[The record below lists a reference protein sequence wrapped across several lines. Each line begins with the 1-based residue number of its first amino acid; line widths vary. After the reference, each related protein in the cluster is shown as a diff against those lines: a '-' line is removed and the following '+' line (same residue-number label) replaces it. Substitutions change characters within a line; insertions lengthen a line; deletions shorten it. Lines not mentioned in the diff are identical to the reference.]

1 LLVAWYGFRTKREP
15 RQFIGERIRDK
26 IAAAAGICATGITRK
41 DANASSRL
49 IALHDQ
55 REQTRRSLARVDA
68 EIIQLHAEQINDL
81 DVSKA
86 FADFDN
92 VWNALNTLE
101 KSEVLSLLVSRI
113 EFDSSDSSLS
123 IEMHPAGIK
132 SLATNLEESTTSS
145 KSNSKSPWT
154 SGRSRSRAK
163 ISESTNRSTAA
174 ARY

>member
-1 LLVAWYGFRTKREP
+1 MENKHEN
-15 RQFIGERIRDK
+15 RQT
-26 IAAAAGICATGITRK
+26 IAAELQEVCVAGIQFPSPVYSFGGREWGWQARVEEQIKNVITRK
-41 DANASSRL
+41 EANASSRL

-55 REQTRRSLARVDA
+55 REQTRRPLARVAA
-68 EIIQLHAEQINDL
+68 EIYQLDAEQINDL

-113 EFDSSDSSLS
+113 EFDNSDSSLS

-132 SLATNLEESTTSS
+132 SLAANLEESTT
-145 KSNSKSPWT
+145 
-154 SGRSRSRAK
+154 
-163 ISESTNRSTAA
+163 
-174 ARY
+174 

>member
-1 LLVAWYGFRTKREP
+1 M
-15 RQFIGERIRDK
+15 
-26 IAAAAGICATGITRK
+26 
-41 DANASSRL
+41 
-49 IALHDQ
+49 
-55 REQTRRSLARVDA
+55 
-68 EIIQLHAEQINDL
+68 

-132 SLATNLEESTTSS
+132 SLASNLEESTT
-145 KSNSKSPWT
+145 
-154 SGRSRSRAK
+154 
-163 ISESTNRSTAA
+163 
-174 ARY
+174 